1 MPLKKGNEA
10 PKTLKVSSSISKKEA
25 KQIAE
30 SKQRAVHRFDAH
42 GNCKM
47 PLKELLE
54 RHDHVHSV
62 YAMLYEREWH
72 EGRGREPESAISGVV
87 MDADI
92 EGGKPG
98 EDASAELLA
107 SLVWRLL
114 AACHSGSS
122 RGDDWRRSEV
132 LKAAVKHVKRAP
144 QGTKNHF
151 DMTYGM
157 SAAIIRS
164 DIELSSEFVNFLAE
178 QWRAIFTSGQR
189 ESVAVLGVSDE
200 LLNDAGEVCKCFFK
214 SASPQA
220 NWGSR
225 ARKSSC

>member
-47 PLKELLE
+47 PLRELLE
-54 RHDHVHSV
+54 RHVHFHSV

-92 EGGKPG
+92 EGGKPYMRTLRRNFWHHWCG
-98 EDASAELLA
+98 VCWLLA
-107 SLVWRLL
+107 T
-114 AACHSGSS
+114 A
-122 RGDDWRRSEV
+122 
-132 LKAAVKHVKRAP
+132 AAVAGMTGEGLKFSKR
-144 QGTKNHF
+144 
-151 DMTYGM
+151 
-157 SAAIIRS
+157 R
-164 DIELSSEFVNFLAE
+164 
-178 QWRAIFTSGQR
+178 
-189 ESVAVLGVSDE
+189 
-200 LLNDAGEVCKCFFK
+200 
-214 SASPQA
+214 
-220 NWGSR
+220 
-225 ARKSSC
+225 